1 MNNPNIPM
9 EKHPDAEEMWR
20 AELTGKSPRLRHLR
34 RWLKLLPSEPRC
46 KLCNAPF
53 HGIGRPVAALLGR
66 QPSRKNP
73 RFCNYCET
81 IARVYRGGAEV
92 ELTLLFADVRGSTT
106 LAERVTASEF
116 SRLMNRFY
124 DVATRVLIDS
134 DAWIDKLVGDEVIAF
149 YLPFLEDHAAR
160 AVRAGQELMRATGQ
174 GRPGGPWIP
183 VGIGIQTGTAFVGAI
198 GSADTVTDFTA
209 LGDAVN
215 IAARLVAAAAAGEI
229 LMNEAA
235 YAAAGLGGANLERRE
250 LTLKGRT
257 ESVGVR
263 VLRVAN
269 V

>member
-1 MNNPNIPM
+1 M
-9 EKHPDAEEMWR
+9 EKHQDAEEMWR

-53 HGIGRPVAALLGR
+53 HGLGRPIAALLGR

-174 GRPGGPWIP
+174 GGPGGPWIP

-235 YAAAGLGGANLERRE
+235 YAAAGLAGENLEQRE

-263 VLRVAN
+263 VLRVASA
-269 V
+269 

>member
-1 MNNPNIPM
+1 M
-9 EKHPDAEEMWR
+9 ETHPDAEEMWR

-34 RWLKLLPSEPRC
+34 LWLKLLPSEPRC

-53 HGIGRPVAALLGR
+53 HGLGRPIAAILGR
-66 QPSRKNP
+66 QRSRKNP

-81 IARVYRGGAEV
+81 IARTYRGGAEV
-92 ELTLLFADVRGSTT
+92 ELTLLFVDVRGSTT
-106 LAERVTASEF
+106 LAERVTPSEF

-174 GRPGGPWIP
+174 GGPGGPWIP

-198 GSADTVTDFTA
+198 GSAETVTDFTA

-215 IAARLVAAAAAGEI
+215 VAARLVSAAAAGEI
-229 LMNEAA
+229 LMSEAT
-235 YAAAGLGGANLERRE
+235 YTAAGLAGENLERRE

-263 VLRVAN
+263 VLRVAP
-269 V
+269 